1 MKIVVVVAS
10 ATGRTRRMAEALVE
24 GAESE
29 GAEVLLLDASEAD
42 GEAIADAHALV
53 LGCGVHMAGVPTPM
67 RSFLERLAPQWM
79 AGDFAGKL
87 GAGFVTAGA
96 GARGGGEM
104 ALVELL
110 SSLAQH
116 GMLIVS
122 MPSRTDGFSAAG
134 SHWGPIAWTNPRS
147 GEAGPTPGH
156 LKAARAHGAHVA
168 RCAARWGRGGAAD
181 RS

>member
-24 GAESE
+24 GAEAE
-29 GAEVLLLDASEAD
+29 GAHVVLLDATEAD
-42 GEAIADAHALV
+42 AEAITDADALV

-87 GAGFVTAGA
+87 GAGFVTSGA

-122 MPSRTDGFSAAG
+122 MPNRSEGFSSGG
-134 SHWGPIAWTNPRS
+134 SHWGPIAWTSPRS
-147 GEAGPTPGH
+147 GEAGPTAGH

-168 RCAARWGRGGAAD
+168 RCAARWRKDPAE
-181 RS
+181 

>member
-1 MKIVVVVAS
+1 MKLVVVVAS
-10 ATGRTRRMAEALVE
+10 GTGRTRCMAEACVE

-29 GAEVLLLDASEAD
+29 GAEVSLLDAAAAQGD
-42 GEAIADAHALV
+42 ALLDADAFA
-53 LGCGVHMAGVPTPM
+53 LGCGVHMAGVPTPT

-79 AGDFAGKL
+79 AGELAEEL
-87 GAGFVTAGA
+87 GTGFVTSGA

-116 GMLIVS
+116 GLLVVS
-122 MPSRTDGFSAAG
+122 MPSRSPGFSSAG

-147 GEAGPTPGH
+147 GEAGPSPGSDH
-156 LKAARAHGAHVA
+156 AKEPFFGPADRAGASA
-168 RCAARWGRGGAAD
+168 GGA
-181 RS
+181 RSHGG

>member
-10 ATGRTRRMAEALVE
+10 ATGRTRRMAEAFVE

-29 GAEVLLLDASEAD
+29 GAEVTLLEASVAEGDALLEAD
-42 GEAIADAHALV
+42 AVA
-53 LGCGVHMAGVPTPM
+53 LGCGVHMSGVPTPM

-79 AGDFAGKL
+79 AGALTGKL
-87 GAGFVTAGA
+87 AAGFVTSGA
-96 GARGGGEM
+96 GARGGGEL

-110 SSLAQH
+110 SALAQH

-122 MPSRTDGFSAAG
+122 MPSRSEGFSAAG
-134 SHWGPIAWTNPRS
+134 SHWGPIAWTNPRD

-156 LKAARAHGAHVA
+156 LKAARAHGAHLA
-168 RCAARWGRGGAAD
+168 RCTARWGSNA
-181 RS
+181 

>member
-10 ATGRTRRMAEALVE
+10 ATGRTRRMADAFAE
-24 GAESE
+24 GAGSE
-29 GAEVLLLDASEAD
+29 GAEVVLLDAAEAEGESIAEAD
-42 GEAIADAHALV
+42 ALV

-79 AGDFAGKL
+79 AGTFAGKL
-87 GAGFVTAGA
+87 GAGFVTSGAGA
-96 GARGGGEM
+96 GGGGEM
-104 ALVELL
+104 ALVEML

-122 MPSRTDGFSAAG
+122 MPSRTEGFSSGG

-147 GEAGPTPGH
+147 GEAGPTAAH
-156 LKAARAHGAHVA
+156 LKAARGHGTHVA
-168 RCAARWGRGGAAD
+168 RCTARWVGGLRDRGE
-181 RS
+181 

>member
-1 MKIVVVVAS
+1 MRIVVVVAS
-10 ATGRTRRMAEALVE
+10 ATGRTRRMAKAFVE
-24 GAESE
+24 GAEAA
-29 GAEVLLLDASEAD
+29 GAEVELLDAAD
-42 GEAIADAHALV
+42 ASGEAIVGADALV

-67 RSFLERLAPQWM
+67 RSFLERLAPQWLSGTFTGM
-79 AGDFAGKL
+79 V

-96 GARGGGEM
+96 GARGGGEL

-110 SSLAQH
+110 ASLAQH

-122 MPSRTDGFSAAG
+122 MPGRTEGFSAAG

-147 GEAGPTPGH
+147 GEAGPTAGH

-168 RCAARWGRGGAAD
+168 RCAARWRRGATG
-181 RS
+181 